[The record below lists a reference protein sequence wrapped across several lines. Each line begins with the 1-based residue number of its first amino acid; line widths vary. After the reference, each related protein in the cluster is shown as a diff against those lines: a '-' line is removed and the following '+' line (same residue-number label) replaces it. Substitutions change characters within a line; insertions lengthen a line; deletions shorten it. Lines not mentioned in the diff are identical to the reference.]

1 MVAKLG
7 IVSMLGW
14 DFSEVGVIS
23 TSPVPTYLMNRSGTS
38 NGLGVYR
45 TVLRCSLTYILSCST
60 GTLVQKILQLF
71 VPFCNF
77 GSNSIG
83 NHISLVVQRQGHGK
97 GYLLQYLH
105 LSLDQYLFTYGRS
118 KFFV

>member
-23 TSPVPTYLMNRSGTS
+23 TSPVPTYLMNRSGVGH
-38 NGLGVYR
+38 GLGVYR
-45 TVLRCSLTYILSCST
+45 TVLRCSLTYILSCIT

-97 GYLLQYLH
+97 GYLL
-105 LSLDQYLFTYGRS
+105 
-118 KFFV
+118 